1 MGNCPRKST
10 SGGGGTRFYFEKDK
24 TCAIGLKGGGVK
36 SISILF
42 LSLKTIL

>member
-1 MGNCPRKST
+1 MVNCPRKSS
-10 SGGGGTRFYFEKDK
+10 SGVGGTRFYFEKDK

-36 SISILF
+36 SILILF